1 MAAYLISLCKITNPH
16 DNFKKYIKISEDML
30 KQHGGSYVV
39 RGPADSIYEGD
50 YLNGAVV
57 IIAKF
62 ESMDKLKGFVESE
75 AYQKDAKPLRE
86 GSGIYDVASY
96 EEAP

>member
-75 AYQKDAKPLRE
+75 AYKKDVKPLRE
-86 GSGIYDVASY
+86 GSGIYDIASY

>member
-39 RGPADSIYEGD
+39 RGQADSAYCHVSTGSPSCTNRIVIWDCGT
-50 YLNGAVV
+50 GVGVAV
-57 IIAKF
+57 A
-62 ESMDKLKGFVESE
+62 GTT
-75 AYQKDAKPLRE
+75 
-86 GSGIYDVASY
+86 
-96 EEAP
+96 

>member
-1 MAAYLISLCKITNPH
+1 MAAYLISLCKVTNPH

-39 RGPADSIYEGD
+39 RGQADSIYEGD
-50 YLNGAVV
+50 YLNGLTV

-75 AYQKDAKPLRE
+75 AYKKDAKPLRE
-86 GSGIYDVASY
+86 GSGIYDIASY